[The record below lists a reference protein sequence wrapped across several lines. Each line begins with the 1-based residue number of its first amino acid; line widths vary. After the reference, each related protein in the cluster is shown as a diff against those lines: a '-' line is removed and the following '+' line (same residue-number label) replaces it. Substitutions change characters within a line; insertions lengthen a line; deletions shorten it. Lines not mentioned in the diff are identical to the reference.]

1 MMVELKQLRGKIDEI
16 DVQLLHFLAE
26 RAKIC
31 EAIGNA
37 KKAQGLP
44 IRDSAR
50 ETEVFRRVREQA
62 AKFGLNPVQVEAVYR
77 EIVNMCSSVQE

>member
-1 MMVELKQLRGKIDEI
+1 MDDLKQLRRKIDEVDGQI
-16 DVQLLHFLAE
+16 LRFLGE

-31 EAIGNA
+31 EAIGSA

-44 IRDSAR
+44 VKDVDR
-50 ETEVFRRVREQA
+50 EGQVYRRVRERA
-62 AKFGLNPVQVEAVYR
+62 AKLALNPVQVEAVYR